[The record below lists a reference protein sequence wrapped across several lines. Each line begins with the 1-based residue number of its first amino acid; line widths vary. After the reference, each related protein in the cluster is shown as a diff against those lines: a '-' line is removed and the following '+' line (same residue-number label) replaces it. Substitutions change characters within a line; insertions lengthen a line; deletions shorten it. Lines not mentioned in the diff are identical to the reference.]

1 MIKCK
6 IDVGEEENK
15 VIKEISLDCLGS
27 KKKRL
32 IIRISLLLIA
42 VITVLQTI
50 FDPPNEWW
58 FN

>member
-15 VIKEISLDCLGS
+15 VIKEISLDCLGN
-27 KKKRL
+27 KTKRL

-42 VITVLQTI
+42 VIIVLQMI
-50 FDPPNEWW
+50 FDPQ
-58 FN
+58 

>member
-15 VIKEISLDCLGS
+15 VMKEISLDCLGN
-27 KKKRL
+27 KTKRL
-32 IIRISLLLIA
+32 IIRICLLLIA
-42 VITVLQTI
+42 VIIVLQMI

>member
-15 VIKEISLDCLGS
+15 VIKEISLDCLGN
-27 KKKRL
+27 KTKRL

-42 VITVLQTI
+42 VIIVLQMI

>member
-15 VIKEISLDCLGS
+15 VIKEIALDCLGN

-32 IIRISLLLIA
+32 IE
-42 VITVLQTI
+42 V
-50 FDPPNEWW
+50 
-58 FN
+58 

>member
-15 VIKEISLDCLGS
+15 VMKEISLDCLGN

-32 IIRISLLLIA
+32 IIRIGLLLIA
-42 VITVLQTI
+42 VITVLQMI
-50 FDPPNEWW
+50 FDPQ
-58 FN
+58 

>member
-15 VIKEISLDCLGS
+15 VIKEIALDCLGN

-32 IIRISLLLIA
+32 IIRISFLLIA

-50 FDPPNEWW
+50 FDPQ
-58 FN
+58 

>member
-15 VIKEISLDCLGS
+15 VIKEIALDCLGN

-32 IIRISLLLIA
+32 IIKYLFYLS
-42 VITVLQTI
+42 Q
-50 FDPPNEWW
+50 
-58 FN
+58 